1 MHDEI
6 LAREFYEQLI
16 EQGMDE
22 LSAEIVTAEARE
34 EGRFDG

>member
-22 LSAEIVTAEARE
+22 LSAKIVTAEARE
-34 EGRFDG
+34 EGLFDG